1 MSPRPTQ
8 PPAGAPRFVAF
19 LSGKRIGDGTQAQLE
34 AQLGPHLGADG
45 TAPASTSPVLVFDL
59 ESGEQ
64 IEFPP
69 ASAAPPPTPV
79 PRPGR
84 PRLGVVAREVT
95 LLPHDWAWLDTQP
108 GGASVTLRKLVL
120 GARRLNE
127 SANLKHVARVACYRF
142 ISAIAGNEAGYEEAL
157 RALFRDDPQGFRQ
170 QVATWPDDV
179 RTHALSLA
187 QRAFELPMAAL
198 GRSAAAADA
207 TGAP

>member
-1 MSPRPTQ
+1 MTPRPTQ
-8 PPAGAPRFVAF
+8 RPAGATRFVAF
-19 LSGKRIGDGTQAQLE
+19 QSGKRIGEGTQAQLA
-34 AQLGPHLGADG
+34 AQLGSQRAADG
-45 TAPASTSPVLVFDL
+45 LDPASAPPVLVFDL

-69 ASAAPPPTPV
+69 ASAEPAPTPA

-108 GGASVTLRKLVL
+108 GGASATLRKLVL

-127 SANLKHVARVACYRF
+127 SANLKHAARVACYRF

-157 RALFRDDPQGFRQ
+157 RSLFRDDPQGFCQ
-170 QVATWPDDV
+170 HVATWPGDV
-179 RTHALSLA
+179 RAHALSLA
-187 QRAFELPMAAL
+187 QRAFDLPIAAP
-198 GRSAAAADA
+198 GSAAAAADA